1 MRAVKELK
9 SHSRAEDDILPHS
22 FGITFERRDINKSRC
37 KSIYKFCHKGR
48 KKNILNAVCRGR
60 CMRRYNTIQ
69 NNTIRYNTIQNNTI
83 RYNTIQNNTI
93 QHNTIQ
99 YSITQYNTIQ
109 NNTTQYNT
117 VQHNTI
123 QYNTVQHNTM
133 QHNTM
138 QYIKIQYC
146 RISTLHREHR
156 ITDNLSSLR

>member
-48 KKNILNAVCRGR
+48 EKNILNAVCRGR

-83 RYNTIQNNTI
+83 QYSTTQYNTKQY
-93 QHNTIQ
+93 NTIQ
-99 YSITQYNTIQ
+99 YS
-109 NNTTQYNT
+109 TTQYNT

-133 QHNTM
+133 QHNTI